1 MIGEGTPDYGWG
13 RNARLL
19 LGKEQLTMVGEGTPD
34 YYWGRNVRLWL
45 GKERQ
50 TMVGEGTPDYD
61 GEGTPDYDSTC
72 TNTLSVTPRIQI
84 YTFWQL
90 LSL

>member
-13 RNARLL
+13 RNARL
-19 LGKEQLTMVGEGTPD
+19 
-34 YYWGRNVRLWL
+34 WL

-50 TMVGEGTPDYD
+50 TMIGEGTSDYD
-61 GEGTPDYDSTC
+61 REGTPDYDSTC
-72 TNTLSVTPRIQI
+72 TNTLSVTPHIHL